1 MAARRASSLVLYSS
15 HGALGMFATAAGF
28 GVVTAVWQAM
38 FVSFVAEGGIGVL
51 IVIWYTLLQ
60 RLVPGELLGRV
71 SALDWMITIAGVPLS
86 FAIVGPLADS
96 IGADAT
102 LIFAGVV
109 GGLITVALLLVPGAR
124 GPERDGSL
132 DELVADASGPV
143 GADG

>member
-1 MAARRASSLVLYSS
+1 ML
-15 HGALGMFATAAGF
+15 ATAGF

-38 FVSFVAEGGIGVL
+38 IVSIIAEGAIGILV
-51 IVIWYTLLQ
+51 VIWFTLLQ

-71 SALDWMITIAGVPLS
+71 TALDWMITIAGVPLS

-102 LIFAGVV
+102 LIWAGVL
-109 GGLITVALLLVPGAR
+109 GGLITVALLLIPGAR

-132 DELVADASGPV
+132 EEPVAEPSGPA